1 MLRPL
6 SRELLDALPARLVQ
20 ARVLAGRLGA
30 PDSALAGGAGLVAW
44 FCAAPDRPDSAEA
57 LLVDELAEALGRPAT
72 VVVDTAD
79 IAATADTADG
89 GAGAPTGPERPGARP
104 GRTVVPRA
112 GLPTVEALLA
122 CAGRLGPAEAAHA
135 AERGRLPEAL
145 ALAAAV
151 AALAEAAGGGR
162 LALVFAQERQDD
174 VEAAL
179 RCLPDRARRRT
190 TALFLSAP
198 AAALRQLPHP
208 EHTPA
213 ESLAR
218 AVRRLPSGTPD
229 GESGATRAGGCTAL
243 AGAVRYGQRRR
254 DGADLGRIVRDC
266 RSGASCSDCK
276 PTLLRLIAPE

>member
-20 ARVLAGRLGA
+20 ARVLVGRLGA
-30 PDSALAGGAGLVAW
+30 PDSALVGAPGLLAW

-57 LLVDELAEALGRPAT
+57 LLVDELADALGLSAT
-72 VVVDTAD
+72 FVADTTD
-79 IAATADTADG
+79 TADTADG
-89 GAGAPTGPERPGARP
+89 R
-104 GRTVVPRA
+104 VVPRA
-112 GLPTVEALLA
+112 GLPTVEALLS

-135 AERGRLPEAL
+135 AESGRLPEAL

-151 AALAEAAGGGR
+151 TVLAEQAGGGR
-162 LALVFAQERQDD
+162 LALVFAQERQDA

-208 EHTPA
+208 GRAPA

-218 AVRRLPSGTPD
+218 AVRRLPSGTAD
-229 GESGATRAGGCTAL
+229 GDPGATRVGGCTAL

-254 DGADLGRIVRDC
+254 DGADLARIVRDC
-266 RSGASCSDCK
+266 RSGAPCSGCK